1 MWGAC
6 GSPQRRLLWEDS
18 GDSFPSPL
26 ANQAPPQGW
35 VTPGLQVAWAAGTN
49 FSLAILV
56 LLLLPN
62 CVHKEQGGEFPV
74 NLLGEGGVDAL

>member
-1 MWGAC
+1 MWGAW
-6 GSPQRRLLWEDS
+6 GSPQERLQWEDS

-62 CVHKEQGGEFPV
+62 CVHEEQGGEFR
-74 NLLGEGGVDAL
+74 

>member
-1 MWGAC
+1 MWGAW
-6 GSPQRRLLWEDS
+6 GSPQERLQWEDS

-35 VTPGLQVAWAAGTN
+35 VTPGLQVARAAGTN

-62 CVHKEQGGEFPV
+62 YAGKAKGGELPV
-74 NLLGEGGVDAL
+74 NLLEEGGDDAL